1 MGAGSHQAERI
12 RQAATPTAKAI
23 ALVAVAISCLVDAIL
38 ALRETI
44 VALLIVVAW
53 RSHARTPGRR
63 RGPVG
68 PGNMAGGRQDPA
80 DWN

>member
-1 MGAGSHQAERI
+1 M
-12 RQAATPTAKAI
+12 RQAATATAKATTKAI

-38 ALRETI
+38 AVRETI
-44 VALLIVVAW
+44 IALLIVVAW